1 MTQHKFGYHQ
11 CGSVY
16 STAHSTLQ
24 HLSLLDLRIFSG
36 FDLDAGRG
44 ILVKLGRMSGRTE
57 STVLDTHPAGP
68 ERLAAWDLAAAEIRS
83 GSPMPRK
90 R

>member
-1 MTQHKFGYHQ
+1 MGIKNS
-11 CGSVY
+11 GSGAPAK
-16 STAHSTLQ
+16 TPK
-24 HLSLLDLRIFSG
+24 LDQNPPACIKIKACARA
-36 FDLDAGRG
+36 DVGRG
-44 ILVKLGRMSGRTE
+44 ILVKLGRLGGRTE

-68 ERLAAWDLAAAEIRS
+68 ERVAAWDLAAAEIRS